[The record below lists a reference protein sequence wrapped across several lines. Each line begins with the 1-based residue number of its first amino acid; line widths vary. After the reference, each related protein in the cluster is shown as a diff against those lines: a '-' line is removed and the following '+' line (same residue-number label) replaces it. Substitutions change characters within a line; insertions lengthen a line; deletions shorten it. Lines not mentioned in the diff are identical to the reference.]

1 MASAS
6 VRPTRV
12 MVTNNVIDDDDTT
25 QRKQTAKMRPLRTV
39 EENVERQPESSSVD
53 GEVKTKV
60 KIVDEPSRSSD
71 ENFEQLGMYQD
82 DVTARQTA
90 GGGDDVTAR
99 QTAGGGETG
108 KKKSVDVSCEKNAGE
123 ERKLKL
129 GVETVNADSDVEQ
142 SRDDEIVDEAA
153 GTGDQ
158 QVDVRRTENS
168 DEKRPAVTSV
178 GDDDGS
184 KAVGDGETAPDDVDV
199 TINEKRLS
207 HEMPST
213 ATDKHTAAELNAS
226 AGSETESAERRSGI
240 SQRSTS
246 WSVGSAQPES
256 STVYDNSSNADEK
269 TNITGPTDDCSSV
282 PQRDRKARGND
293 VKSTRS
299 VSTGSK
305 RQSAAAA
312 ADLDETSQR
321 QLRRPASTRSL
332 KKFVV
337 PVKRHSAANRAED

>member
-1 MASAS
+1 VRVAGNESVASAS

-90 GGGDDVTAR
+90 GGG
-99 QTAGGGETG
+99 ETG

-129 GVETVNADSDVEQ
+129 FVETVNADSDVEQ

-158 QVDVRRTENS
+158 QVDARRTENS

-199 TINEKRLS
+199 TINKKRLS

-213 ATDKHTAAELNAS
+213 ATHTAAELNAS

-256 STVYDNSSNADEK
+256 STVDDNSSNADEK

>member
-71 ENFEQLGMYQD
+71 ENFEQLGMYQ
-82 DVTARQTA
+82 
-90 GGGDDVTAR
+90 DDVTAR

-256 STVYDNSSNADEK
+256 STVDDNSSNADEK